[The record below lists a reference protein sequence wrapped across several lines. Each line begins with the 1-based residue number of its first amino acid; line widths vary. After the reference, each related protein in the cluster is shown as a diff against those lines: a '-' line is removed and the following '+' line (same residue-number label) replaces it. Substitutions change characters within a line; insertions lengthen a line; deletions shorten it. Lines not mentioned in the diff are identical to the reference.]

1 MVLGRFLVSRLLQ
14 MWKIRYSRNKSE
26 LARKIRS
33 SWLFWWGRWDL
44 NPGSPT
50 PQAGILNQSS
60 HIQNQSSQRFCDSDM
75 EAIRRPQ
82 TSTKY
87 ADEII
92 KTLLDLKKEGK
103 AKNTIETVATS
114 LKKLVAN
121 TDLRDPENVKLY
133 IANLKL
139 RNNTKQKLVF
149 SY

>member
-1 MVLGRFLVSRLLQ
+1 
-14 MWKIRYSRNKSE
+14 
-26 LARKIRS
+26 
-33 SWLFWWGRWDL
+33 
-44 NPGSPT
+44 
-50 PQAGILNQSS
+50 
-60 HIQNQSSQRFCDSDM
+60 M